1 MSADPMPQGL
11 LAVHDLIREALCTAS
26 AGGHDFAYG
35 IALFPR
41 FGRYD
46 ARVFGVATSSGESTT
61 LTYRLLRALCGLP
74 VCISG
79 RVQAVIREGLAD
91 GVPRSIPAV
100 MLDQPVL
107 RLGLTC
113 MIGLSCDDA
122 DRTMPLESLVF
133 AGDLTAPIVLLMDLV
148 PEGWPK

>member
-11 LAVHDLIREALCTAS
+11 LAVHDLIREALGTAS

-41 FGRYD
+41 TGRYD
-46 ARVFGVATSSGESTT
+46 ARVFGVATSAGESTA
-61 LTYRLLRALCGLP
+61 LTYRLLQALFGLP
-74 VCISG
+74 VYVSG
-79 RVQAVIREGLAD
+79 RVPAQIREGLAD
-91 GVPRSIPAV
+91 SVPRNIPAV

-107 RLGLTC
+107 RIGLTC
-113 MIGLSCDDA
+113 TIGISCDDA

-148 PEGWPK
+148 PEGWPR